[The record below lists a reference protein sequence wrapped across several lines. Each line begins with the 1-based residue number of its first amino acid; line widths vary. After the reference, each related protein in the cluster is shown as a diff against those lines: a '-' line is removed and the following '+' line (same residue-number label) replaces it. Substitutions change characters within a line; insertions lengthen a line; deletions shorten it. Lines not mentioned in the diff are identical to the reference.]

1 MVPTH
6 KDTGVFSGKLLQKI
20 FDSLSAHIAII
31 DEQGFILETN
41 AAWKRFSRANGLSET
56 LDFRQMNYLTA
67 CEAADGEAARDGQMV
82 ASGIG
87 RVMTG
92 EIEEFCH
99 DYPCHSP
106 EGNCWFYM
114 RAVLLADPGP
124 LRVIICHEEIT
135 ALKEAQQLL
144 KENQDMLEQKNQSLE
159 EINVALKVLIRQRET
174 DKREM
179 EKKFLSNV
187 KTLVSPYINRLKQ
200 GRLNEK
206 ERTLVQI
213 VDDHLNDIISPLMQT
228 LANANILLTPQEIQ
242 VASLVKD
249 GKTTSEIADIL
260 FVSQATVN
268 FHRKNLRNKIGIT
281 NKQTNLRSFLLSM
294 S

>member
-6 KDTGVFSGKLLQKI
+6 TDTGVFSGKLLQKI

-31 DEQGFILETN
+31 DEQGLILETN
-41 AAWKRFSRANGLSET
+41 AAWKRFSRANGISESV
-56 LDFRQMNYLTA
+56 DFRQMNYLTA
-67 CEAADGEAARDGQMV
+67 CEAAGGEEAREGQMV
-82 ASGIG
+82 ASGIR
-87 RVMTG
+87 RVMAG
-92 EIEEFCH
+92 EIDEFLH

-106 EGNCWFYM
+106 EGRQWFYM
-114 RAVLLADPGP
+114 RAVLMADEGP
-124 LRVIICHEEIT
+124 LRLIICHENIT
-135 ALKEAQQLL
+135 ELKLAQEALV
-144 KENQDMLEQKNQSLE
+144 ENQGILEEKNQNLE

-179 EKKFLSNV
+179 EKTFLSNV
-187 KTLVSPYINRLKQ
+187 KTLVSPYINKLKQ

-206 ERTLVQI
+206 EKTLVQI

-228 LANANILLTPQEIQ
+228 LANANILLTPQEMQ

-268 FHRKNLRNKIGIT
+268 FHRKNLRSKIGIAH
-281 NKQTNLRSFLLSM
+281 KQTNLRSFLLSM